1 MPYMWA
7 ETSGEITMEA
17 PETPTRDKNDQLIAM
32 RIPQTLLDQVVQLAI
47 HNGQTRSGMIRDAL
61 NAYTEK
67 HYGPIA
73 DDINDLL

>member
-7 ETSGEITMEA
+7 ETSGEITME
-17 PETPTRDKNDQLIAM
+17 TPLKDKNDQLIAM
-32 RIPQTLLDQVVQLAI
+32 RIPHSLLVKVDQLAI

-61 NAYTEK
+61 DAYAEQ

-73 DDINDLL
+73 EDIKELL